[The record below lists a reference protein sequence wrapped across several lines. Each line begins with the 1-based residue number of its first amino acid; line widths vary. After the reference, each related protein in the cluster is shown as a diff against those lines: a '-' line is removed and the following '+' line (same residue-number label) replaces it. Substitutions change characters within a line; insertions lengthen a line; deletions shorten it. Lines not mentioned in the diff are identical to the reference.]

1 MDGQRWITGQQQ
13 QSGGAQA
20 AYPYISNDE
29 IRTLWIGDLQPWADE
44 SYLHT
49 CFSHAAEV
57 LSTKVIRNHLT
68 GQPEGY
74 GFVEFSSHEAALNIL
89 QTYNGTLHMPG
100 TQQFF
105 KLNWASSSKGEKRA
119 EYSVFVG
126 DLAPHVTDDVLQ
138 ETFAS
143 RYISVR
149 GAKVVKDV
157 LTGRSK
163 GYGFVKFCDENERN
177 RALTEMNGEYCSHRP
192 MRVSVATSKVK
203 TPGFHHQNNMPAQ
216 PIFQAGNAE
225 SNQWG
230 WSTQTDSNQCN
241 MDYSSYGYGD
251 GYNAQQQQSDH
262 AYGAYSQDPSCS
274 YYPVYDYGYHNYYQ
288 QPTAEVQEIAMANT
302 HVQAEEADD
311 SLLAPPDVE
320 KLNAEYIAVHQ
331 SALLGR
337 HLWLTTSD
345 MPKSKK

>member
-1 MDGQRWITGQQQ
+1 MDGQRWMTSQQ
-13 QSGGAQA
+13 QSGGAQG
-20 AYPYISNDE
+20 AYPYSNDE

-44 SYLHT
+44 SYLYT

-57 LSTKVIRNHLT
+57 LSTKVIPNHLT

-100 TQQFF
+100 TQQLF
-105 KLNWASSSKGEKRA
+105 KLNWATSTKGEKRA
-119 EYSVFVG
+119 EHSVFVG
-126 DLAPHVTDDVLQ
+126 DLDPHVTDDVLQ

-149 GAKVVKDV
+149 GAKVVRDV

-192 MRVSVATSKVK
+192 MRVSVATSKTAK
-203 TPGFHHQNNMPAQ
+203 TPAAFHHQNNMPAQ
-216 PIFQAGNAE
+216 PAFQTGNAE
-225 SNQWG
+225 SNQWA
-230 WSTQTDSNQCN
+230 WPTQTDSNQCN

-251 GYNAQQQQSDH
+251 GYNVQQQSDH
-262 AYGAYSQDPSCS
+262 AYGAYSQDPSYS
-274 YYPVYDYGYHNYYQ
+274 YYPGYDYRYYNYYH
-288 QPTAEVQEIAMANT
+288 QPTPQLQEIATANT
-302 HVQAEEADD
+302 HVQPEEADD

-331 SALLGR
+331 PALLGR

-345 MPKSKK
+345 LSNTKK